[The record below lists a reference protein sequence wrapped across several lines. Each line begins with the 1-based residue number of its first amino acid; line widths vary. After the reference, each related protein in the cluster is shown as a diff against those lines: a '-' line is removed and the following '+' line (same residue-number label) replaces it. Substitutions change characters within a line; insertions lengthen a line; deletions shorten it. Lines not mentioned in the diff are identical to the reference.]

1 MKGAWKLESWTGQ
14 VVRRVS
20 EEGGG
25 SGKEEKVARAR
36 GTGRDHGRGGM
47 GPLAAGADCRLVRCR
62 SLSCTSII
70 SKPIQFVSFLFVAR
84 KLVCRNFETRK
95 KWNGSTEGW
104 S

>member
-36 GTGRDHGRGGM
+36 GTGRDHGSGGWAHWQQ
-47 GPLAAGADCRLVRCR
+47 GRTVVWLDAVLFLVLLSFP
-62 SLSCTSII
+62 SLSNL
-70 SKPIQFVSFLFVAR
+70 FLFCSEKIGVQ
-84 KLVCRNFETRK
+84 KL
-95 KWNGSTEGW
+95 
-104 S
+104 